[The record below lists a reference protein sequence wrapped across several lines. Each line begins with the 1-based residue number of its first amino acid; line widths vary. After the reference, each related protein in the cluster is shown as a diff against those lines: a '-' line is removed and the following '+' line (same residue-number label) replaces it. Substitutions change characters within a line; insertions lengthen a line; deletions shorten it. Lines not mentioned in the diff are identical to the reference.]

1 MVRLVLIAALAG
13 CYAPDVADCVD
24 RCDSSN
30 LCPDGL
36 TCQSGYCRAEGATGT
51 CSSSSMN
58 MPDAPGSASCPPVPM
73 QQGCSLVGAAPV
85 VPYCLTLCA
94 AATGTTANA
103 FTAGGSWHAAVLDT
117 PVKMMTASTVIGP
130 NATWVGLE
138 QGSGATSPSAS
149 WMWHGGAQVTQLPW
163 NAGQPD
169 DGDHTENGAEQC
181 ATLAGS
187 GYSDEPCSASHP
199 FLIEP

>member
-13 CYAPDVADCVD
+13 CYAPDVGDCVD
-24 RCDSSN
+24 RCDSSS

-36 TCQSGYCRAEGATGT
+36 TCQAGYCRADGATGT
-51 CSSSSMN
+51 CASSSMD
-58 MPDAPGSASCPPVPM
+58 MPDAAGSNASCPPVPM
-73 QQGCSLVGAAPV
+73 QQGCSLAGPMPV

-103 FTAGGSWHAAVLDT
+103 FTVGGSWHAAVLDT
-117 PVKMMTASTVIGP
+117 PVKLAAASAITGAT
-130 NATWVGLE
+130 ATWVGLE
-138 QGSGATSPSAS
+138 QGSGAASPADG
-149 WMWHGGAQVTQLPW
+149 WTWRGTAVTQLPW

-181 ATLAGS
+181 GTLAGS
-187 GYSDEPCSASHP
+187 GFSDEPCSASHP
-199 FLIEP
+199 FLLEP

>member
-36 TCQSGYCRAEGATGT
+36 TCQAGFCRADGASGT
-51 CSSSSMN
+51 CSTAQD
-58 MPDAPGSASCPPVPM
+58 MPDAATAMCPPIPM
-73 QQGCSLVGAAPV
+73 MQGCTLAGAQPV
-85 VPYCLTLCA
+85 TPYCYVLCA
-94 AATGTTANA
+94 AATGTSANA
-103 FTAGGSWHAAVLDT
+103 FTAGGSWHAAVLDS
-117 PVKMMTASTVIGP
+117 PGKLAAAVTAAGASPAWI
-130 NATWVGLE
+130 GLE
-138 QGSGATSPSAS
+138 QGSGAAAPDAS
-149 WMWHGGAQVTQLPW
+149 WSWHGGTAATQLPW

-187 GYSDEPCSASHP
+187 GFSDEACTASHV
-199 FLIEP
+199 FLIQP